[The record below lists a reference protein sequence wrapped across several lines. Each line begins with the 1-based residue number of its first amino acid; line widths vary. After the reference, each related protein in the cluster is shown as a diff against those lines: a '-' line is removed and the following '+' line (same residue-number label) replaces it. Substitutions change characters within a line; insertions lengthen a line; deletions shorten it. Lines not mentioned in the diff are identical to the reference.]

1 VSHPADCRYDTVLVR
16 VFPAFVKDPIVRGIP
31 YPIASLRFLPL
42 VLLLL
47 FLAAV
52 PTVVPA
58 SAQPVIALDTEGGT
72 LPLSYLAGRLDDEEL
87 ATLQALAPNVTFVT
101 GLSDEEAI
109 ARAAEFQGAD
119 AHVLDEEFLA
129 AATNL
134 RWVQAWSAGVDS
146 YLQLEGLRDNDRIV
160 FTNMQGVHGPVIAE
174 HVFAMLLSLTR
185 NLPQLGEAQR
195 AGTWDRSGI
204 AEMGAL
210 AGRTIFVVGMGG
222 IGSQV
227 ARRAHCFDMTVLAT
241 VRDPSGRELPEYVA
255 ELGGADD
262 LDRFLSMADVVVVT
276 LPLTDETRGLF
287 DAEKFALMPAGSWF
301 VNVGRGPIVVTDDL
315 VEALASGHL
324 AGAALDVTDPEP
336 LPDGHPLW
344 GMENVIVTPH
354 VSSWAELTSE
364 RRWEIL
370 QANMQA
376 FAAGEPLINV
386 VDKQRGY

>member
-1 VSHPADCRYDTVLVR
+1 
-16 VFPAFVKDPIVRGIP
+16 
-31 YPIASLRFLPL
+31 
-42 VLLLL
+42 
-47 FLAAV
+47 
-52 PTVVPA
+52 
-58 SAQPVIALDTEGGT
+58 
-72 LPLSYLAGRLDDEEL
+72 LSYLAGRLDDEEL

-204 AEMGAL
+204 GEMGAL

-315 VEALASGHL
+315 VDALASGHL

-344 GMENVIVTPH
+344 AMENVIVTPH